1 MFVSCRH
8 SATTEAN
15 GNRSRGE
22 NGGNKI
28 NPDGIKTT
36 SLIVFIL
43 LLVMLILLGLT
54 LFIFN
59 KKRKKEKGNSM
70 SLCVV
75 LLWLWMLFILNNGNK
90 FWVRRSDPRKV
101 LIWPYIE
108 NLLISLKKYFSPIY
122 ILKKINAWL
131 WFPWSLPPKNVKFMT
146 LAEGFRFLGKTNIAH
161 SKMFKIV
168 LHFLV
173 YFHSHVI

>member
-1 MFVSCRH
+1 MFYLSVSCRH

-36 SLIVFIL
+36 SLIVVIL

-59 KKRKKEKGNSM
+59 KKRKKEKGNLM
-70 SLCVV
+70 SLCAV
-75 LLWLWMLFILNNGNK
+75 LL
-90 FWVRRSDPRKV
+90 
-101 LIWPYIE
+101 
-108 NLLISLKKYFSPIY
+108 
-122 ILKKINAWL
+122 
-131 WFPWSLPPKNVKFMT
+131 
-146 LAEGFRFLGKTNIAH
+146 
-161 SKMFKIV
+161 
-168 LHFLV
+168 
-173 YFHSHVI
+173 